1 MKSGR
6 RVRRT
11 GFTLV
16 ELLVVIA
23 IIGVLVALLLPAVQA
38 AREAARRMSC
48 SNNMKQIGIAL
59 HVYHDTILK
68 FPFGWSDRGAGWSA
82 MILPNVEQKNLYD
95 TLQWAE
101 SNNWDSAN
109 TPNRRACETVIPFYR
124 CPSMAVAQH
133 HNLNGI
139 TQRVPASYRGVASST
154 ADSDDAS
161 NSAKSPKRS
170 MENIDLEGIF
180 YGCSTIRFA
189 DITDGTTNTFMVG
202 ESYYDER
209 SSQNG
214 QAMDFWYIG
223 SPQIDPW
230 SCKGGTGGTEFS
242 EFCGSTGVPYN
253 ARKIA
258 STSGYVKE
266 LSFSSYHPNGS
277 MFCLADG
284 SVRFVS
290 FSINYP
296 TYQSLGSRN
305 GGETIGSY

>member
-1 MKSGR
+1 MQYVNR
-6 RVRRT
+6 NRQA

-48 SNNMKQIGIAL
+48 SNNMKQIGIAM
-59 HVYHDTILK
+59 HVYHDTILQ

-82 MILPNVEQKNLYD
+82 MILPNVEQKNIYD

-101 SNNWDSAN
+101 SNNWDSKN
-109 TPNRRACETVIPFYR
+109 TPNYLACERVIPFYR

-133 HNLNGI
+133 HNLNNI
-139 TQRVPASYRGVASST
+139 AQRVPASYRGVASST
-154 ADSDDAS
+154 ADCDDAS
-161 NSAKSPKRS
+161 GSAKSPKRS

-180 YGCSTIRFA
+180 YGCSKTRFA

-202 ESYYDER
+202 ESYYDEKF
-209 SSQNG
+209 SQNG

-230 SCKGGTGGTEFS
+230 RCTGGSSGTEFS

-253 ARKIA
+253 ARKING
-258 STSGYVKE
+258 TSGYVKE
-266 LSFSSYHPNGS
+266 LSFSSYHPSGA

-296 TYQSLGSRN
+296 TYQALGSRN
-305 GGETIGSY
+305 GGELIGSY